1 MNILKNTLKKYWMV
15 LFVIVAFAGAVT
27 LLQLT
32 PFSIAASSNGGNFV
46 FVANVLQ
53 AWGGGDGCCG
63 GDRGGDPGGGRDPD
77 FNPPIVYNP
86 KPSCSISANPSS
98 IQSGGSST
106 LFWSSTN
113 ATSASINQGIGSV
126 PKHGSRG
133 VSPDVTKTYK
143 LTVTGPGGTANCK
156 TTITVQEQQPPSCT
170 ISADPSSVQYG
181 GSSTLTWN
189 STNATSASINQ
200 GIGSVALNGSNVVSS
215 LLNTRAYTMTV
226 SGPGGTAN
234 CQTAVTVQQQQ
245 PPSCALTSNLSSVQ
259 YGGDITLSWNS
270 SNATSAS
277 IDQGIGS
284 VGVNGTRIVYDIY
297 ASTIYTLT
305 VTGPGGTA
313 NCKTTIIVQEQQ
325 APSCSISA
333 NPSSVQSGGSS
344 TLTWNSTN
352 ATSANLTGVG
362 SVATNGSHSA
372 LNIYGTTTYT
382 LNVTGPGGSADCQT
396 TVYTS
401 QIPAPSCTI
410 NANPTSVQQGGT
422 SHLSW
427 SSTNATSANLSSI
440 GSVGVSGNYTVNPY
454 TTTTYILK
462 VYGSQGQSS
471 QCQTTVSVGTV
482 YNNPPS
488 CWITLTPQSGYS
500 CSYNYNQQAT
510 LSWGSSN
517 VTSAYISPN
526 IGTVSSYGSQT
537 VFTSGS
543 NQIYTMTASGPRGTA
558 TCRTQ
563 QIYVPP
569 SPPIYPPY
577 VTLTQIPYTGFD
589 LGTVGNILY
598 WFSILAF
605 ALAAGYLAV
614 YYLPALAGMKA
625 RVPVR
630 AMEAPMIF
638 AKSIAT
644 SIPLHRATHASRV
657 SAGTMFRDS
666 MAFVRS
672 EGGKAPRIVI
682 ARN

>member
-1 MNILKNTLKKYWMV
+1 MNTTSVSGKIITIIAIAA
-15 LFVIVAFAGAVT
+15 FVVATGAFAFS
-27 LLQLT
+27 LT
-32 PFSIAASSNGGNFV
+32 VSSENGVSVASIAY
-46 FVANVLQ
+46 
-53 AWGGGDGCCG
+53 AWGDGSSGGCCG
-63 GDRGGDPGGGRDPD
+63 GDRGGDYNGGRDPD

-143 LTVTGPGGTANCK
+143 LTVTGPGGTANCQ
-156 TTITVQEQQPPSCT
+156 TT
-170 ISADPSSVQYG
+170 
-181 GSSTLTWN
+181 
-189 STNATSASINQ
+189 
-200 GIGSVALNGSNVVSS
+200 
-215 LLNTRAYTMTV
+215 
-226 SGPGGTAN
+226 
-234 CQTAVTVQQQQ
+234 VTVQQQQ

-333 NPSSVQSGGSS
+333 NPSSVHSGGSS

-440 GSVGVSGNYTVNPY
+440 GSVGVNGNYTVNPY

-500 CSYNYNQQAT
+500 GSYKYKQQTT
-510 LSWGSSN
+510 LSS
-517 VTSAYISPN
+517 
-526 IGTVSSYGSQT
+526 
-537 VFTSGS
+537 
-543 NQIYTMTASGPRGTA
+543 
-558 TCRTQ
+558 
-563 QIYVPP
+563 
-569 SPPIYPPY
+569 
-577 VTLTQIPYTGFD
+577 
-589 LGTVGNILY
+589 
-598 WFSILAF
+598 
-605 ALAAGYLAV
+605 
-614 YYLPALAGMKA
+614 
-625 RVPVR
+625 
-630 AMEAPMIF
+630 
-638 AKSIAT
+638 
-644 SIPLHRATHASRV
+644 
-657 SAGTMFRDS
+657 
-666 MAFVRS
+666 
-672 EGGKAPRIVI
+672 
-682 ARN
+682 